1 MIVVCD
7 KSKVVGEIEW
17 IIDIYIYIY
26 IYLILGILAYIDVF
40 RTQIIIPTILL
51 CFIDIINTY

>member
-7 KSKVVGEIEW
+7 KSKVVGAIEW
-17 IIDIYIYIY
+17 IIDLY

-51 CFIDIINTY
+51 CFVDRINTY